1 MESMARA
8 RIARDRW
15 PAAAFAAFA
24 AAFVVAAAVVAVVHA
39 ATPITRGW
47 WLVAYLS
54 LVGGVAQLLLGTG
67 LAALA
72 ERLGARGPAGG
83 ASYTQLALW
92 NVGTVVVAV
101 ADLEDSATG
110 VLAGSILL
118 VVALASFALGLRR
131 ANTTARRPAR
141 GWVAGYLVLV
151 VFLAGS
157 VAMGAVL
164 AEALPGR

>member
-1 MESMARA
+1 MNAMAPA
-8 RIARDRW
+8 RIARDRR

-39 ATPITRGW
+39 ASPITRGW

-72 ERLGARGPAGG
+72 ERLGTRGPGRV
-83 ASYTQLALW
+83 ASYAQLVLW

-101 ADLEDSATG
+101 ADLADAATG
-110 VLAGSILL
+110 VLAGSVLL

-131 ANTTARRPAR
+131 ASTTARRPAR
-141 GWVAGYLVLV
+141 PWVAGYVLLV

-157 VAMGAVL
+157 TVVGAVL